1 MATRSTS
8 SPLDA
13 HTSPTAGTQSNGK
26 AIAALIVGIIALI
39 GVIIPI
45 VGVILGI
52 VAIVLGSGARKA
64 QNRPW
69 QATAGF
75 WLGIVAVTLAVAFW
89 ILGTV
94 VALS

>member
-13 HTSPTAGTQSNGK
+13 HSSPTAGASNGK

-75 WLGIVAVTLAVAFW
+75 WLGIVAVTLAAAFW